1 MFTLCMFAKSRRLIA
16 GLLVVCISGLGL
28 PLPAQAGMVATDS
41 AMGSADRER
50 MSSVLERTDV
60 RAQLEAY
67 GVNVSEAK
75 ARVAALTDNEAAELA
90 ARMDQLPAAGVYQL
104 ATGVLLIALLVF
116 LISLRISR

>member
-1 MFTLCMFAKSRRLIA
+1 MFAKLHRLIA

-28 PLPAQAGMVATDS
+28 PLPAQASMVATDS
-41 AMGSADRER
+41 AMGSVDRER
-50 MSSVLERTDV
+50 VSSLLERADV

-75 ARVAALTDNEAAELA
+75 ARVAALTDHEAAELA

-104 ATGVLLIALLVF
+104 AKGIILVF
-116 LISLRISR
+116 LLILLIGLRIVR